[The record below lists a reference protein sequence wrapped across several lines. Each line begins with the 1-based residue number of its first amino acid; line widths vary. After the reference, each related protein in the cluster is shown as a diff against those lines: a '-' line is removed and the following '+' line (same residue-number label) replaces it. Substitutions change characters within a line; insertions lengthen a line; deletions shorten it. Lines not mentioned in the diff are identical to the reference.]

1 MTEQVKI
8 NPDLLIILVG
18 SVINKFMTN
27 YQGDYKECRATFP
40 VDQFIHDLNKITQE
54 YTSRFPNVDIHFP
67 QIDLKLLSFI
77 ITRTLYHKFVTV
89 TQDRV
94 IIDVLPHVYENFLK
108 NIVATSTLRYA
119 KYLLKGAKDLYEE
132 DKKKVKDNSEKTMP
146 ISAPNLLKEKEPV
159 ASKPSETK
167 DEKLKEPLVKA
178 TKEVN
183 DEKETPK
190 EDNSP
195 VKDVSDSS
203 KKDAIEVQTEKNNDI
218 VPETT
223 NEVAENAKDVQ
234 QTEPGPE

>member
-1 MTEQVKI
+1 M
-8 NPDLLIILVG
+8 
-18 SVINKFMTN
+18 
-27 YQGDYKECRATFP
+27 
-40 VDQFIHDLNKITQE
+40 
-54 YTSRFPNVDIHFP
+54 
-67 QIDLKLLSFI
+67 
-77 ITRTLYHKFVTV
+77 
-89 TQDRV
+89 

-183 DEKETPK
+183 DEKK
-190 EDNSP
+190 HQ
-195 VKDVSDSS
+195 
-203 KKDAIEVQTEKNNDI
+203 KKTI
-218 VPETT
+218 VLLKMYQIHQRKTQL
-223 NEVAENAKDVQ
+223 KFKQ
-234 QTEPGPE
+234 RRIMI